1 MRYWDTH
8 VFKGMMSDLAASN
21 QPAEYLCDAH
31 NIRIGARIG
40 ESGNTITNE
49 KGPLLLQGFDMQ
61 GTYMGHCIVNDY
73 VVVFTHTNSNDYIY
87 RLNIALQ
94 EIVILF
100 KGNLNFDE
108 EYPLETLGIYETEL
122 IQKVYWT
129 DNKNQPR
136 VINIVKD
143 KLLTDRNGSIT
154 PYDNNIGYTVSA
166 YGNSVNQEY
175 PDGFNFV
182 NELKLQ
188 EQLNVFKEYNT
199 ASVFSPGTIQYAIT
213 YYNKYGQESNI
224 ALVSPIYY
232 KSYKD
237 RGGSPED
244 RVPNSFRI
252 SISNLDLNFDYLRLY
267 SIQRTTKDAVPV
279 VSRVADFDLRD
290 KNNQS
295 EITYLDTGMNNET
308 LDPTFLLYVGGEE
321 ILAETFTNKDNVLF
335 LGNYEIKRRA
345 VPQNIKTLV
354 RNLSLSESNRTIS
367 ANSETSSRGAYY
379 SYASTLDYREG
390 NTLANPTTFKI
401 GEYYRFGL
409 QFQYKNGKWSEPVYI
424 KDDSIDSLGN
434 KPELLDNDNLKLP
447 MMVTSLGNNVITALS
462 NLGYIKVRPV
472 VVVPQIAERR
482 VITQGM
488 LCPTVY
494 NVSSRYNKTPY
505 AQSSWFLRP
514 FPANLQDSDN
524 NNPSTID
531 LGAAPQWK
539 HKYSLYSFDDRRSE
553 IQGVPK
559 TWGNRFI
566 SDTLSFFDFSLT
578 DDNGNNIYPAGYEGV
593 GSNFTSLYGV
603 DQSFITMHSPEIEFD
618 ESFSHI
624 HLNTDDI
631 KLQIVGVVPFES
643 SVGDIDITT
652 STPFIGKSS
661 TGFNHRTLG
670 VTNENADQ
678 SDRSLVSGLFYND
691 FLVDEHGN
699 DDEDP
704 LMPWVKKGTGLVPP
718 GGEINPF
725 LYMVYPWHKSG
736 SLNNDYNRDANNGIR
751 TAKLLQKRISNLKYS
766 RTSNWLSSII
776 KSTDDS
782 GPTPSQPQERTYQE
796 VQYINSTGQGFFTN
810 QQTEFNITSLDTLEL
825 NGITY
830 YIIPISSMFKTSY
843 TGYNYGGEQQE
854 FYIYGVYK
862 YVEGEED
869 FSDYPNKG
877 YTEYS
882 LNQMYALVNINAVGG
897 ADGQWALPQDYP
909 NDFLIANWNGL
920 DGYVVIG
927 RSGDSFVPNWNSW
940 DNAESTGIP
949 STEKWFVNNWEGHR
963 YTTSVTPDIPS
974 NPYNLTTT
982 SIKYYGESIS
992 GQLIR
997 LEDSNTDYNYLGSVD
1012 QLVVPIIKY
1021 STIFSSGSTSGVEL
1035 IQDFP
1040 YFQDVNSKLY
1050 YFQNDG
1056 IHRIDN
1062 DSLVTGDGPGD
1073 SNAHRALRVSRDLVR
1088 IKYKSTPH
1096 LVFGFK
1102 NNDLQ
1107 TIAVNK
1113 LASTYKSQPFLFL
1126 AELYRPDIDLDN
1138 LFGGT
1143 SDSALQNNLWI
1154 PAGEAVPLNSTIQFK
1169 YGDTWYQRYDCLKTY
1184 PYTDE
1189 DENSIVEIGSFMIET
1204 RINID
1209 GRYDRN
1215 RGQITNMW
1223 MTPRNFN
1230 LMNPVYSQLDNYF
1243 NYRILDKDFYI
1254 LNKYPNSFLWTLE
1267 HQPAAEVD
1275 NWTQITLANTFDL
1288 DGDKGQITSLN
1299 MYNDNIIAFQEK
1311 AVSQILY
1318 NERVQ
1323 INASDGNPIEIANNG
1338 KVQGRRFI
1346 NDKIGCLNKYS
1357 ICNTPTTMY
1366 FIDSIEKHL
1375 YMLGEQLAN
1384 SDITDSKNMTLWF
1397 KRLTNTKW
1405 KANNFTTKVQYDQNM
1420 QDLYITTSGES
1431 LYFSEKLG
1439 GEFVSKLSYP
1449 AIPAMFNIKQNN
1461 FYILKQNNNTLS
1473 LYEMFKGQ
1481 YNNFFGTFQPYD
1493 ITFASNGLEGYF
1505 DSNRGGYTERN
1516 TNTRNLDKI
1525 FSNVELRADRWTDE
1539 IDGTLAG
1546 NSDWLPFDYI
1556 KAYNEYQNSDNV
1568 PLSWLNCKPTNA
1580 KKKFRVWRLNIPRDK
1595 VHKLDRIRNTWCKI
1609 KLGTDT
1615 SIRSNNSG
1623 VIQLHDLNTIYYI

>member
-8 VFKGMMSDLAASN
+8 VFKGMMNDLAASN

-31 NIRIGARIG
+31 NIRIGTRVG

-49 KGPLLLQGFDMQ
+49 KGPLLLQNFDMQ

-73 VVVFTHTNSNDYIY
+73 VVVFTHTDNADYIY

-100 KGNLNFDE
+100 KGNLNFSE

-143 KLLTDRNGSIT
+143 KLLTDRNGIIT
-154 PYDNNIGYTVSA
+154 PYDNTIGYTISA
-166 YGNSVNQEY
+166 YGNSLSQEY

-188 EQLNVFKEYNT
+188 EQLNVIKEYNT

-244 RVPNSFRI
+244 RVPNSFKV

-295 EITYLDTGMNNET
+295 QIEYLDTGINNET

-345 VPQNIKTLV
+345 IPSEIKALI
-354 RNLSLSESNRTIS
+354 RSLNLTESTRTIS
-367 ANSETSSRGAYY
+367 ANSNISSRNAYY
-379 SYASTLDYREG
+379 SYSSTLDYREG

-424 KDDSIDSLGN
+424 KDDSIDSLVN

-447 MMVTSLGNNVITALS
+447 MMVTSLGSNVITALS
-462 NLGYIKVRPV
+462 NLGYVKVRPV

-482 VITQGM
+482 IITQGM
-488 LCPTVY
+488 LCPTVF

-539 HKYSLYSFDDRRSE
+539 HKYSLYSFNDRRSE
-553 IQGVPK
+553 IQGVPRS
-559 TWGNRFI
+559 WGNQQIEENIPGSRFSI
-566 SDTLSFFDFSLT
+566 TEIINT
-578 DDNGNNIYPAGYEGV
+578 GHQTKNYYPAMYNGV
-593 GSNFTSLYGV
+593 GSNFTSLYAV
-603 DQSFITMHSPEIEFD
+603 DQSFVTLHSPEVEFD

-652 STPFIGKSS
+652 STPFIGRNS
-661 TGFNHRTLG
+661 TGFVHRTLG
-670 VTNENADQ
+670 VTSDNSTQA
-678 SDRSLVSGLFYND
+678 DRSLIAGLFYND
-691 FLVDEHGN
+691 FLVDEEGN

-704 LMPWVKKGTGLVPP
+704 LTFWTDEK
-718 GGEINPF
+718 NPF

-736 SLNNDYNRDANNGIR
+736 SLNNDYNRDANLGIR
-751 TAKLLQKRISNLKYS
+751 TAQLLHKKISNLKYS
-766 RTSNWLSSII
+766 RNSKWLDSII
-776 KSTDDS
+776 KSTDES
-782 GPTPSQPQERTYQE
+782 TPITPQPQERTYQRIGYNAGGTGE
-796 VQYINSTGQGFFTN
+796 PFFISRETTFNAST
-810 QQTEFNITSLDTLEL
+810 LDTLEL

-830 YIIPISSMFKTSY
+830 YIIPLQGMFKTSY
-843 TGYNYGGEQQE
+843 EGQDNGQHDVIFTLYS
-854 FYIYGVYK
+854 VYK
-862 YVEGEED
+862 YVDGEED

-877 YTEYS
+877 YEEYS
-882 LNQMYALVNINAVGG
+882 FSQMYALVNVNAAGSK
-897 ADGQWALPQDYP
+897 DGSNTWALPQDYP
-909 NDFLIANWNGL
+909 NDFLIAKQDLQNG
-920 DGYVVIG
+920 YTVIG
-927 RSGDSFVPNWNSW
+927 ESGDSFVPKWSSW
-940 DNAESTGIP
+940 DNVASTGVP
-949 STEKWFVNNWEGHR
+949 VNEKIFVNNWTGYR
-963 YTTSVTPDIPS
+963 YTSSVTPDIPS
-974 NPYNLTTT
+974 NPDNLSTT
-982 SIKYYGESIS
+982 SIQYYGESIS
-992 GQLIR
+992 GQLVR
-997 LEDSNTDYNYLGSVD
+997 VRDSNNDYNYLGSVD
-1012 QLVVPIIKY
+1012 QLVVPIVKY
-1021 STIFSSGSTSGVEL
+1021 STIFSSGSNQGVVGIEDYP
-1035 IQDFP
+1035 Q
-1040 YFQDVNSKLY
+1040 FQDVNDKLY
-1050 YFQNDG
+1050 YFAEDG
-1056 IHRIDN
+1056 FHKVSD
-1062 DSLVTGDGPGD
+1062 DLYLGKYGPGD
-1073 SNAHRALRVSRDLVR
+1073 SNKHRALRVSRDLVR

-1096 LVFGFK
+1096 LIFGFK

-1107 TIAVNK
+1107 TIATNK
-1113 LASTYKSQPFLFL
+1113 LANTYKSQPFLFL
-1126 AELYRPDIDLDN
+1126 AELYRSNIDLNN

-1154 PAGEAVPLNSTIQFK
+1154 PAGEATPLNSTIQFK

-1184 PYTDE
+1184 PYADD

-1223 MTPRNFN
+1223 MNPRNFN

-1299 MYNDNIIAFQEK
+1299 MFNDNIIAFQEK

-1323 INASDGNPIEIANNG
+1323 INASDGIPIEIANSG
-1338 KVQGRRFI
+1338 KVQGRKFI

-1357 ICNTPTTMY
+1357 ICNTPSTMY

-1384 SDITDSKNMTLWF
+1384 SDITDAKNMTLWF
-1397 KRLTNTKW
+1397 KKLTNAKW

-1420 QDLYITTSGES
+1420 QDLYITSSEES
-1431 LYFSEKLG
+1431 LYFSEKF
-1439 GEFVSKLSYP
+1439 GEFISKLSYH
-1449 AIPAMFNIKQNN
+1449 AIPAMFNVKQNN
-1461 FYILKQNNNTLS
+1461 FYILKQNENTLS

-1525 FSNVELRADRWTDE
+1525 FSNVELRADRWIDE
-1539 IDGTLAG
+1539 IDGTLAD

-1556 KAYNEYQNSDNV
+1556 RAYNEFQDTDNV
-1568 PLSWLNCKPTNA
+1568 RLSWLNCKPTNA

-1595 VHKLDRIRNTWCKI
+1595 VHKLDRIRNTWCRI
-1609 KLGTDT
+1609 KLGTDN